1 MNGSNDFERMQREPV
16 DDGRRS
22 NEMQARENLPHTS
35 VDAPTGSPSDRQKWR
50 QYITEYSLILIFAL
64 MFLTTSLT
72 VDHFFSIENMLG
84 LALSISQIGM
94 VSCTMMF
101 CLASRDFDLSVGSTV
116 AFAGVLCAMVL
127 NATNN
132 TAIAIAAA
140 VAAGAAI
147 GFVNGAVIAYLRINA
162 LITTLATMEVV
173 RGLGFIVSHGQAVGV
188 SSDTFIALGGLSMFG
203 VSLPI
208 WVTLICFIVFG
219 VMLNHTVYGRNTLAI
234 GGNPEASRLAGINV
248 EHTRVMIFLIQGAVT
263 ALAGVIL
270 ASRITS
276 GQPNAAEGFELNVIS
291 ACVLGGVSLLGGRAT
306 ISGVIIGVLIMG
318 TVENVMNLLNI
329 DAFYQYLVRGA
340 ILLAAVL
347 LDQLKN
353 RGVRD

>member
-1 MNGSNDFERMQREPV
+1 
-16 DDGRRS
+16 
-22 NEMQARENLPHTS
+22 MQARENLAQQAAKGAAEALIPASNDKT
-35 VDAPTGSPSDRQKWR
+35 KWW
-50 QYITEYSLILIFAL
+50 QQITEYSLIVIFVV
-64 MFLTTSLT
+64 MFVTMSLT

-94 VSCTMMF
+94 VACTMMF

-127 NATNN
+127 NATGN
-132 TAIAIAAA
+132 TFIAIIAA
-140 VAAGAAI
+140 VAAGAVI

-162 LITTLATMEVV
+162 LITTLATMEIV
-173 RGLGFIVSHGQAVGV
+173 RGFGFIVSHGQAVGV
-188 SSDTFIALGGLSMFG
+188 SSDTFIALGGLSFFG

-208 WVTLICFIVFG
+208 WVTLLCFIVFG
-219 VMLNHTVYGRNTLAI
+219 VMLNQTVYGRNTLAI

-248 EHTRVMIFLIQGAVT
+248 ERTRVYIFLIQGAVT

-306 ISGVIIGVLIMG
+306 ISGVVIGVLIMG

-353 RGVRD
+353 RGSRD

>member
-1 MNGSNDFERMQREPV
+1 
-16 DDGRRS
+16 
-22 NEMQARENLPHTS
+22 MQARENLAQQAAKSAAEALIPQGN
-35 VDAPTGSPSDRQKWR
+35 DKQKWW
-50 QYITEYSLILIFAL
+50 QQITEYSLIVIFAV
-64 MFLTTSLT
+64 MFITMSLT

-101 CLASRDFDLSVGSTV
+101 CLASRDFDLSVGSIV

-127 NATNN
+127 NATGN
-132 TAIAIAAA
+132 TFIAIVAA
-140 VAAGAAI
+140 VAAGSAI

-162 LITTLATMEVV
+162 LITTLATMEIV

-208 WVTLICFIVFG
+208 WVTLLCFIVFG
-219 VMLNHTVYGRNTLAI
+219 VMLNQTVYGRNTLAI

-248 EHTRVMIFLIQGAVT
+248 ERTRVWIFLVQGAVT

-306 ISGVIIGVLIMG
+306 ISGVVIGVLIMG
-318 TVENVMNLLNI
+318 TVENVMNLMNI

-353 RGVRD
+353 RGSRD

>member
-1 MNGSNDFERMQREPV
+1 ME
-16 DDGRRS
+16 
-22 NEMQARENLPHTS
+22 ARENIVGQATETVANALIPQKN
-35 VDAPTGSPSDRQKWR
+35 DKQKWW
-50 QYITEYSLILIFAL
+50 QQITEYSLIVIFVV
-64 MFLTTSLT
+64 MFVTMSLT

-94 VSCTMMF
+94 VACTMMF
-101 CLASRDFDLSVGSTV
+101 CLASRDFDLSVGSTI

-127 NATNN
+127 NATDN
-132 TAIAIAAA
+132 TFIAIIAA
-140 VAAGAAI
+140 VAAGAVI

-162 LITTLATMEVV
+162 LITTLATMEIV

-188 SSDTFIALGGLSMFG
+188 SSDTFIALGSLSMIG
-203 VSLPI
+203 ISLPI
-208 WVTLICFIVFG
+208 WVTLACFIVFG
-219 VMLNHTVYGRNTLAI
+219 VLLNQTVYGRNTLAI

-248 EHTRVMIFLIQGAVT
+248 ERTRVWIFLIQGAVT

-276 GQPNAAEGFELNVIS
+276 GQPNAAQGFELNVIS

-306 ISGVIIGVLIMG
+306 ISGVVIGVLIMG

-353 RGVRD
+353 RGARD

>member
-1 MNGSNDFERMQREPV
+1 
-16 DDGRRS
+16 
-22 NEMQARENLPHTS
+22 MQARENLTQQAAKSAAEALIPQAN
-35 VDAPTGSPSDRQKWR
+35 DKQKWW
-50 QYITEYSLILIFAL
+50 QQITEYSLIVIFVV
-64 MFLTTSLT
+64 MFITMSLT

-94 VSCTMMF
+94 VACTMMF
-101 CLASRDFDLSVGSTV
+101 CLASRDFDLSIGSTV

-127 NATNN
+127 NATGN
-132 TAIAIAAA
+132 TFIAIVAA
-140 VAAGAAI
+140 VVAGSVI

-162 LITTLATMEVV
+162 LITTLATMEIV

-188 SSDTFIALGGLSMFG
+188 SSDTFIALGSLSMFG

-208 WVTLICFIVFG
+208 WVTLVCFIVFG
-219 VMLNHTVYGRNTLAI
+219 VMLNSTVYGRNTLAI

-248 EHTRVMIFLIQGAVT
+248 ERTRVYIFLIQGAVT

-306 ISGVIIGVLIMG
+306 ISGVVIGVLIMG
-318 TVENVMNLLNI
+318 TVENVMNLMNI

-353 RGVRD
+353 RGSRD

>member
-1 MNGSNDFERMQREPV
+1 
-16 DDGRRS
+16 
-22 NEMQARENLPHTS
+22 MQARENLAAEAAKSVADALIPQTS
-35 VDAPTGSPSDRQKWR
+35 DKQKWW
-50 QYITEYSLILIFAL
+50 QQITEYSLIVIFVI
-64 MFLTTSLT
+64 MFIVMSLT

-84 LALSISQIGM
+84 LALSVSQIGM
-94 VSCTMMF
+94 VACTMMF

-127 NATNN
+127 NATNS
-132 TAIAIAAA
+132 TFVAIIAA

-162 LITTLATMEVV
+162 LITTLATMEIV

-188 SSDTFIALGGLSMFG
+188 SSDAFIALGTMAFFG

-248 EHTRVMIFLIQGAVT
+248 ERTRVWIFLIQGAVT

-306 ISGVIIGVLIMG
+306 ISGVVIGVLIMG

-353 RGVRD
+353 RGARD

>member
-1 MNGSNDFERMQREPV
+1 
-16 DDGRRS
+16 
-22 NEMQARENLPHTS
+22 MQARENLAQQAAKSAAEALIPQS
-35 VDAPTGSPSDRQKWR
+35 NDKQKWW
-50 QYITEYSLILIFAL
+50 QQVTDYSLIVIFAI
-64 MFLTTSLT
+64 MFITMSLT

-94 VSCTMMF
+94 VACTMMF

-127 NATNN
+127 NATGN
-132 TAIAIAAA
+132 TFIAIIAA
-140 VAAGAAI
+140 VAAGAVI

-162 LITTLATMEVV
+162 LITTLATMEIV
-173 RGLGFIVSHGQAVGV
+173 RGFGFIVSHGQAVGV

-208 WVTLICFIVFG
+208 WVTLLCFIVFG
-219 VMLNHTVYGRNTLAI
+219 VMLNQTVYGRNTLAI

-248 EHTRVMIFLIQGAVT
+248 ERTRVYIFLVQGAVT

-306 ISGVIIGVLIMG
+306 ISGVVIGVLIMG

-353 RGVRD
+353 RGSRD

>member
-1 MNGSNDFERMQREPV
+1 
-16 DDGRRS
+16 
-22 NEMQARENLPHTS
+22 MQARENLAQQAAKSAAEALIPQS
-35 VDAPTGSPSDRQKWR
+35 NDKQKWW
-50 QYITEYSLILIFAL
+50 QQVTDYSLIVIFAI
-64 MFLTTSLT
+64 MFITMSVT

-94 VSCTMMF
+94 VACTMMF

-127 NATNN
+127 NATGN
-132 TAIAIAAA
+132 TFIAIIAA
-140 VAAGAAI
+140 VAAGAVI

-162 LITTLATMEVV
+162 LITTLATMEIV

-208 WVTLICFIVFG
+208 WVTLLCFVVFG
-219 VMLNHTVYGRNTLAI
+219 VMLNQTVYGRNTLAI

-248 EHTRVMIFLIQGAVT
+248 ERTRVYIFLVQGAVT

-306 ISGVIIGVLIMG
+306 ISGVVIGVLIMG

-353 RGVRD
+353 RGSRD

>member
-1 MNGSNDFERMQREPV
+1 
-16 DDGRRS
+16 
-22 NEMQARENLPHTS
+22 MQARENLAQQTAKS
-35 VDAPTGSPSDRQKWR
+35 AADALIPQTGDKAKWW
-50 QYITEYSLILIFAL
+50 QQITEYSLIVIFIL
-64 MFLTTSLT
+64 MFVTMSLT

-94 VSCTMMF
+94 VACTMMF

-127 NATNN
+127 NATNS
-132 TAIAIAAA
+132 TVIAIIAA
-140 VAAGAAI
+140 VAAGAMI

-162 LITTLATMEVV
+162 LITTLATMEIV

-188 SSDTFIALGGLSMFG
+188 SSDTFIALGGLTFFG

-219 VMLNHTVYGRNTLAI
+219 VMLNQTVYGRNTLAI

-248 EHTRVMIFLIQGAVT
+248 ERTRVYIFLIQGAVT

-306 ISGVIIGVLIMG
+306 ISGVVIGVLIMG

-353 RGVRD
+353 RGSRD

>member
-1 MNGSNDFERMQREPV
+1 ME
-16 DDGRRS
+16 
-22 NEMQARENLPHTS
+22 ARENIVGQAAETVANTLIPQK
-35 VDAPTGSPSDRQKWR
+35 SDKQKWW
-50 QYITEYSLILIFAL
+50 QQITEYSLIVIFVV
-64 MFLTTSLT
+64 MFVTMSLT

-94 VSCTMMF
+94 VACTMMF
-101 CLASRDFDLSVGSTV
+101 CLASRDFDLSVGSTI

-127 NATNN
+127 NATDN
-132 TAIAIAAA
+132 TAIAIVAA
-140 VAAGAAI
+140 VAAGAVI

-162 LITTLATMEVV
+162 LITTLATMEIV

-188 SSDTFIALGGLSMFG
+188 SSDTFIALGGLAMFG
-203 VSLPI
+203 ISLPI
-208 WVTLICFIVFG
+208 WVTLACFIVFG
-219 VMLNHTVYGRNTLAI
+219 VLLNQTVYGRNTLAI

-248 EHTRVMIFLIQGAVT
+248 ERTRVWIFLIQGAVT

-276 GQPNAAEGFELNVIS
+276 GQPNAAQGFELNVIS

-306 ISGVIIGVLIMG
+306 ISGVVIGVLIMG

-353 RGVRD
+353 RGSRD

>member
-1 MNGSNDFERMQREPV
+1 
-16 DDGRRS
+16 
-22 NEMQARENLPHTS
+22 MQARENLAQQAAKS
-35 VDAPTGSPSDRQKWR
+35 AADALIPQASDKAKWW
-50 QYITEYSLILIFAL
+50 QQITEYSLIVIFVL
-64 MFLTTSLT
+64 MFVTMSLT

-94 VSCTMMF
+94 VACTMMF

-127 NATNN
+127 NATGN
-132 TAIAIAAA
+132 TFIAIIAA
-140 VAAGAAI
+140 VAAGAVI

-162 LITTLATMEVV
+162 LITTLATMEIV

-188 SSDTFIALGGLSMFG
+188 SSDTFIALGGLSFFG

-208 WVTLICFIVFG
+208 WVTLLCFIVFG
-219 VMLNHTVYGRNTLAI
+219 VMLNQTVYGRNTLAI

-248 EHTRVMIFLIQGAVT
+248 ERTRVYIFLIQGAVT

-306 ISGVIIGVLIMG
+306 ISGVVIGVLIMG
-318 TVENVMNLLNI
+318 TVENVMNLMNI

-353 RGVRD
+353 RGSRD

>member
-1 MNGSNDFERMQREPV
+1 
-16 DDGRRS
+16 
-22 NEMQARENLPHTS
+22 MQARENLAQQAAKSAAEALIPQS
-35 VDAPTGSPSDRQKWR
+35 NDKAKWW
-50 QYITEYSLILIFAL
+50 QQITEYSLILIFVV
-64 MFLTTSLT
+64 MFITMSLT

-94 VSCTMMF
+94 VACTMMF

-127 NATNN
+127 NATGN
-132 TAIAIAAA
+132 TFIAIIAA
-140 VAAGAAI
+140 VAAGAVI

-162 LITTLATMEVV
+162 LITTLATMEIV

-188 SSDTFIALGGLSMFG
+188 SSDTFIALGGLSFFG

-208 WVTLICFIVFG
+208 WVTLLCFIVFG
-219 VMLNHTVYGRNTLAI
+219 VMLNQTVYGRNTLAI

-248 EHTRVMIFLIQGAVT
+248 ERTRVYIFLIQGAVT

-306 ISGVIIGVLIMG
+306 ISGVVIGVLIMG
-318 TVENVMNLLNI
+318 TVENVMNLMNI

-353 RGVRD
+353 RGSRD

>member
-1 MNGSNDFERMQREPV
+1 ME
-16 DDGRRS
+16 
-22 NEMQARENLPHTS
+22 ARENIVGQASETVANALIPQKN
-35 VDAPTGSPSDRQKWR
+35 DKQKWW
-50 QYITEYSLILIFAL
+50 QQITEYSLIVIFIV
-64 MFLTTSLT
+64 MFVTMSLS

-94 VSCTMMF
+94 VACTMMF
-101 CLASRDFDLSVGSTV
+101 CLASRDFDLSVGSTI

-127 NATNN
+127 NATDN
-132 TAIAIAAA
+132 TFIAIIAA
-140 VAAGAAI
+140 VAAGAVI

-162 LITTLATMEVV
+162 LITTLATMEIV

-188 SSDTFIALGGLSMFG
+188 SSDTFIALGSLSMLG
-203 VSLPI
+203 ISLPI
-208 WVTLICFIVFG
+208 WVTLACFIVFG
-219 VMLNHTVYGRNTLAI
+219 VLLNQTVYGRNTLAI

-248 EHTRVMIFLIQGAVT
+248 ERTRVWIFLIQGAVT

-276 GQPNAAEGFELNVIS
+276 GQPNAAQGFELNVIS

-306 ISGVIIGVLIMG
+306 ISGVVIGVLIMG

-353 RGVRD
+353 RGSRD

>member
-1 MNGSNDFERMQREPV
+1 
-16 DDGRRS
+16 
-22 NEMQARENLPHTS
+22 
-35 VDAPTGSPSDRQKWR
+35 
-50 QYITEYSLILIFAL
+50 
-64 MFLTTSLT
+64 
-72 VDHFFSIENMLG
+72 
-84 LALSISQIGM
+84 M
-94 VSCTMMF
+94 VACTMMF

-127 NATNN
+127 NATGN
-132 TAIAIAAA
+132 TFIAIIAA
-140 VAAGAAI
+140 VVAGGVI
-147 GFVNGAVIAYLRINA
+147 GFINGAVIAYLRINA
-162 LITTLATMEVV
+162 LITTLATMEIV

-208 WVTLICFIVFG
+208 WVTLLCFIVFG
-219 VMLNHTVYGRNTLAI
+219 VMLNQTVYGRNTLAI

-248 EHTRVMIFLIQGAVT
+248 ERTRVYIFLVQGAVT

-306 ISGVIIGVLIMG
+306 ISGVVIGVLIMG

-353 RGVRD
+353 RGSRD

>member
-1 MNGSNDFERMQREPV
+1 
-16 DDGRRS
+16 
-22 NEMQARENLPHTS
+22 MQARENLAQQGAKGAAEALIPQS
-35 VDAPTGSPSDRQKWR
+35 NDKQKWW
-50 QYITEYSLILIFAL
+50 QQVTDYSLIVIFAI
-64 MFLTTSLT
+64 MFITMSLT

-94 VSCTMMF
+94 VACTMMF

-127 NATNN
+127 NATGN
-132 TAIAIAAA
+132 TFIAIIAA
-140 VAAGAAI
+140 VVAGGVI
-147 GFVNGAVIAYLRINA
+147 GFINGAVIAYLRINA
-162 LITTLATMEVV
+162 LITTLATMEIV

-208 WVTLICFIVFG
+208 WVTLLCFIVFG
-219 VMLNHTVYGRNTLAI
+219 VMLNQTVYGRNTLAI

-248 EHTRVMIFLIQGAVT
+248 ERTRVYIFLVQGAVT

-306 ISGVIIGVLIMG
+306 ISGVVIGVLIMG

-353 RGVRD
+353 RGSRD

>member
-1 MNGSNDFERMQREPV
+1 
-16 DDGRRS
+16 
-22 NEMQARENLPHTS
+22 MQARENLAQQAAKSAAEALIPQS
-35 VDAPTGSPSDRQKWR
+35 NDKQKWW
-50 QYITEYSLILIFAL
+50 QQVTDYSLIVIFAI
-64 MFLTTSLT
+64 MFITMSLT

-94 VSCTMMF
+94 VACTMMF

-127 NATNN
+127 NATGN
-132 TAIAIAAA
+132 TFIAIIAA
-140 VAAGAAI
+140 VVAGGVI
-147 GFVNGAVIAYLRINA
+147 GFINGAVIAYLRINA
-162 LITTLATMEVV
+162 LITTLATMEIV

-208 WVTLICFIVFG
+208 WVTLLCFIVFG
-219 VMLNHTVYGRNTLAI
+219 VMLNQTVYGRNTLAI

-248 EHTRVMIFLIQGAVT
+248 ERTRVYIFLVQGAVT

-306 ISGVIIGVLIMG
+306 ISGVVIGVLIMG

-353 RGVRD
+353 RGSRD

>member
-1 MNGSNDFERMQREPV
+1 
-16 DDGRRS
+16 
-22 NEMQARENLPHTS
+22 MQARENLTQQAAKS
-35 VDAPTGSPSDRQKWR
+35 AVDALIPQASDKQKWW
-50 QYITEYSLILIFAL
+50 QQVTDYSLIVIFAI
-64 MFLTTSLT
+64 MFITMSLT

-94 VSCTMMF
+94 VACTMMF

-127 NATNN
+127 NATGN
-132 TAIAIAAA
+132 TFIAIVAA
-140 VAAGAAI
+140 VAAGAVI

-162 LITTLATMEVV
+162 LITTLATMEIV

-208 WVTLICFIVFG
+208 WVTLLCFIVFG
-219 VMLNHTVYGRNTLAI
+219 VMLNQTVYGRNTLAI

-248 EHTRVMIFLIQGAVT
+248 ERTRVYIFLVQGAVT

-306 ISGVIIGVLIMG
+306 ISGVVIGVLIMG

-353 RGVRD
+353 RGSRD

>member
-1 MNGSNDFERMQREPV
+1 
-16 DDGRRS
+16 
-22 NEMQARENLPHTS
+22 MQARENLVEAGAKRAAEALIPQTN
-35 VDAPTGSPSDRQKWR
+35 DRQKWW
-50 QYITEYSLILIFAL
+50 QQVTEYSLILIFAV
-64 MFLTTSLT
+64 MFVTTSLT
-72 VDHFFSIENMLG
+72 VDHFFSIDNMLG
-84 LALSISQIGM
+84 LALSVSQIGM

-127 NATNN
+127 NATGS
-132 TAIAIAAA
+132 TFIAIVAA

-147 GFVNGAVIAYLRINA
+147 GWVNGAVIAYLRINA
-162 LITTLATMEVV
+162 LITTLATMEIV

-188 SSDTFIALGGLSMFG
+188 SSDTFIALGGLAMFG
-203 VSLPI
+203 ISLPI
-208 WVTLICFIVFG
+208 WVTLVCFIGFG
-219 VMLNHTVYGRNTLAI
+219 VLLNQTVYGRNTLAI

-248 EHTRVMIFLIQGAVT
+248 ERTRVMIFLIQGAVT

-306 ISGVIIGVLIMG
+306 ISGVVIGVLIMG
-318 TVENVMNLLNI
+318 TVENVMNLMNI

-353 RGVRD
+353 RGSRD

>member
-1 MNGSNDFERMQREPV
+1 
-16 DDGRRS
+16 
-22 NEMQARENLPHTS
+22 MQARENLVQS
-35 VDAPTGSPSDRQKWR
+35 AAKSAADALTPQSADKQKWW
-50 QYITEYSLILIFAL
+50 QQITEYSLILIFVA
-64 MFLTTSLT
+64 MFITMSLT

-94 VSCTMMF
+94 VACTMMF

-132 TAIAIAAA
+132 TFIAILAA
-140 VAAGAAI
+140 VAAGSVI

-162 LITTLATMEVV
+162 LITTLATMEIV
-173 RGLGFIVSHGQAVGV
+173 RGLGFIASHGQAVGV
-188 SSDTFIALGGLSMFG
+188 SSDTFIALGGLTFFG

-208 WVTLICFIVFG
+208 WVTLMCFIVFG
-219 VMLNHTVYGRNTLAI
+219 VLLNKTVYGRNTLAI

-248 EHTRVMIFLIQGAVT
+248 ERTRVFIFLIQGAVT

-306 ISGVIIGVLIMG
+306 ISGVVIGVLIMG
-318 TVENVMNLLNI
+318 TVENVMNLMNI

-353 RGVRD
+353 RGGRD

>member
-1 MNGSNDFERMQREPV
+1 
-16 DDGRRS
+16 
-22 NEMQARENLPHTS
+22 MQARENLAQQAAKSAAEALIPQAN
-35 VDAPTGSPSDRQKWR
+35 DKQKWW
-50 QYITEYSLILIFAL
+50 QQITEYSLIVIFVV
-64 MFLTTSLT
+64 MFITMSLT

-94 VSCTMMF
+94 VACTMMF
-101 CLASRDFDLSVGSTV
+101 CLASRDFDLSIGSTV

-127 NATNN
+127 NATGN
-132 TAIAIAAA
+132 TFIAIVAA
-140 VAAGAAI
+140 VVAGSVI

-162 LITTLATMEVV
+162 LITTLATMEIV

-208 WVTLICFIVFG
+208 WVTLVCFIVFG
-219 VMLNHTVYGRNTLAI
+219 VMLNSTVYGRNTLAI

-248 EHTRVMIFLIQGAVT
+248 ERTRVYIFLIQGAVT

-276 GQPNAAEGFELNVIS
+276 GQPNAATGLELSVIS
-291 ACVLGGVSLLGGRAT
+291 ACVLGGVSLAGGRAAMT
-306 ISGVIIGVLIMG
+306 GVIVGVLIMG
-318 TVENVMNLLNI
+318 IAENVMNLLNI
-329 DAFYQYLVRGA
+329 QAFYQYVVRGL
-340 ILLAAVL
+340 ILLIAVL
-347 LDQLKN
+347 LDNLRSSAAGR
-353 RGVRD
+353 RG

>member
-1 MNGSNDFERMQREPV
+1 MQV
-16 DDGRRS
+16 
-22 NEMQARENLPHTS
+22 RENLASTAVKPSADTL
-35 VDAPTGSPSDRQKWR
+35 VPQQSDRQKWW
-50 QYITEYSLILIFAL
+50 QHLTEYSLIAIFAV
-64 MFLTTSLT
+64 MFITMSLT
-72 VDHFFSIENMLG
+72 VDHFFSIDNMLG

-94 VSCTMMF
+94 VACTMMF
-101 CLASRDFDLSVGSTV
+101 CLASRDFDLSIGSTV
-116 AFAGVLCAMVL
+116 AFSGVLCAMVL
-127 NATNN
+127 NATDN
-132 TAIAIAAA
+132 TFVAIIAA

-162 LITTLATMEVV
+162 LITTLATMEIV
-173 RGLGFIVSHGQAVGV
+173 RGLGFIVSKGQAVGV
-188 SSDTFIALGGLSMFG
+188 SSDTFIALGGLSLFG

-208 WVTLICFIVFG
+208 WVTLLCFVVFG
-219 VMLNHTVYGRNTLAI
+219 VLLNQTVYGRNTLAI

-248 EHTRVMIFLIQGAVT
+248 ERTRVYIFLIQGAVT

-276 GQPNAAEGFELNVIS
+276 GQPNAAQGFELNVIS
-291 ACVLGGVSLLGGRAT
+291 ACVLGGVSLMGGRAT
-306 ISGVIIGVLIMG
+306 ISGVVIGVLIMG
-318 TVENVMNLLNI
+318 TVENVMNLMNI